1 MSDLATDRAAETRY
15 VFETSDTELQRLIRM
30 ARLHEPHVAEACA
43 RAGIG
48 PGGSAIE
55 FGCGPLGGLLAL
67 SDAVGPLG
75 TVVGV
80 DRSAEALAT
89 ARGLLDRARRAHVR
103 LVQADLNAV
112 TSADLCPPGPF
123 DMAFAHFVLIY
134 QTDPVASLRRMA
146 SVVRPGGH
154 VVVQDLVDAQIVVP
168 SPYSSAADVVVNWWF
183 FPLLLKMGGTPD
195 LTQRLSAIC
204 QDAGL
209 EEVSFRPF
217 APAVPASRGGEAAS
231 IYHDVLLGA
240 RTALLAHAITDEREI
255 NSVLADLRSAERA
268 EYSCTSLVH
277 VQLELVARVP

>member
-1 MSDLATDRAAETRY
+1 MSDLATDRTAETRY
-15 VFETSDTELQRLIRM
+15 VFETSDTELERLIRM
-30 ARLHEPHVAEACA
+30 ARFHEPHAAEACA
-43 RAGIG
+43 RTGIG

-89 ARGLLDRARRAHVR
+89 ARGVLDSAGREHVC

-123 DMAFAHFVLIY
+123 DMAFAHFVLMY

-154 VVVQDLVDAQIVVP
+154 VVVQDLIDAQLVVP
-168 SPYSSAADVVVNWWF
+168 SPYSSAADVFVNRWF

-209 EEVSFRPF
+209 EEVSIRPF
-217 APAVPASRGGEAAS
+217 APTVPASRGGEAAG
-231 IYHDVLLGA
+231 IYHDALLGA

-255 NSVLADLRSAERA
+255 DSVLEELRAAERA
-268 EYSCTSLVH
+268 EYACTSLVH
-277 VQLELVARVP
+277 IQLELVARVP